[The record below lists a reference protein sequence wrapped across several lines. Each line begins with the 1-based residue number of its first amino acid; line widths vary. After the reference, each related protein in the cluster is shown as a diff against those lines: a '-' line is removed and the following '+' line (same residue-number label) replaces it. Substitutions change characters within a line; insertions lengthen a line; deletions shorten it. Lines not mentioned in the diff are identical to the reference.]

1 MAEPFPTSGKVTFAD
16 GTPLRGGVIYF
27 KPVEV
32 QDGDK
37 LRYEAGALV
46 NASGEYKLGFNGD
59 GKGAPAGEYKVVIEP
74 RDYQELAGSN
84 SNRIPNSYREKASTP
99 LTATVKEE
107 ENTLNFVLR

>member
-1 MAEPFPTSGKVTFAD
+1 M
-16 GTPLRGGVIYF
+16 IHF
-27 KPVEV
+27 KPMEMEV
-32 QDGDK
+32 GGK
-37 LRYEAGALV
+37 LRFEAGGLV

-107 ENTLNFVLR
+107 ENKLDFVLK